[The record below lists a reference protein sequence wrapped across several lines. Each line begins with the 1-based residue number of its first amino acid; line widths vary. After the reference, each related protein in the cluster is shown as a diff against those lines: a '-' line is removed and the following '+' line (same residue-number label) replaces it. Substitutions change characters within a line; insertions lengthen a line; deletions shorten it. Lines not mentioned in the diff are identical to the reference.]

1 MAKKTK
7 SYLVTMKLMYDY
19 DDKHVDDDVDVE
31 PMAQL
36 SADGVR
42 WEITSWLEELGF
54 DVSIHVVEDREV

>member
-1 MAKKTK
+1 MKKTK
-7 SYLVTMKLMYDY
+7 NYLVTMELLYDY
-19 DDKHVDDDVDVE
+19 DDEDTGDME

-54 DVSIHVVEDREV
+54 DVDIRVVEDREV

>member
-1 MAKKTK
+1 MKKTK
-7 SYLVTMKLMYDY
+7 NYLVTMELLYDY
-19 DDKHVDDDVDVE
+19 DDEVTGDME

-54 DVSIHVVEDREV
+54 DVDIRVVEDREM

>member
-7 SYLVTMKLMYDY
+7 NYLVSMELLYDY
-19 DDKHVDDDVDVE
+19 DDEDTEDIE

-54 DVSIHVVEDREV
+54 DVDIRVVEDREV